1 MQDAYTGAA
10 ERIRQFRRFSGEFEP
25 GTRSIELSIPVDS
38 RRGCVALMVAHCA
51 GMVDLVA
58 LSIWVGALIAHY
70 GFDPQRAGGLPTLFL
85 GGAVLASITLAPRI
99 QRLRGRWVA
108 AIGFGISALTFWIAA
123 SVTGYA
129 QLAVLHAIAGVAA
142 GAGLSVTHGT
152 IARSANPHRL
162 FAIVGMALGVFAIVF
177 LAGTPQLIAALGGS
191 ALFYAFAAVMALG
204 AMASL
209 LAFPAPET
217 TSGAGVR
224 AAKPAALLQVLWFGI
239 VGISCMTLVQAM
251 IFSFLE
257 PAGLRRGFDQASING
272 VLIALGLVNLLPA
285 ALAALLQKRLAAR
298 KVLLAGPVIQLALGA
313 AIMTS
318 RVFEPYAFGAAFFA
332 AVMIFTHTFAF
343 GLLARLD
350 LSGRALTGTPAMLMI
365 GSAIG
370 PFLGGT
376 LVNAFGYE
384 SLAVAA
390 ACLAAIAVTCFAR
403 LPAREAA
410 HEHGALAPSSGDAA

>member
-1 MQDAYTGAA
+1 
-10 ERIRQFRRFSGEFEP
+10 
-25 GTRSIELSIPVDS
+25 
-38 RRGCVALMVAHCA
+38 MVAHCA

-58 LSIWVGALIAHY
+58 LSVWVGALIAHY

-85 GGAVLASITLAPRI
+85 VGAVLASVTLAPRI
-99 QRLRGRWVA
+99 QRVRGRWVA
-108 AIGFGISALTFWIAA
+108 AIGFGISALAFWTAA
-123 SVTGYA
+123 SVTSYA

-142 GAGLSVTHGT
+142 GAALSVTHGT

-162 FAIVGMALGVFAIVF
+162 FAVVGIALGVFAIVF

-191 ALFYAFAAVMALG
+191 ALFHAFAAVMALG
-204 AMASL
+204 ALASL
-209 LAFPAPET
+209 LAFPTPEKEP
-217 TSGAGVR
+217 GAGAQR
-224 AAKPAALLQVLWFGI
+224 AKPAALPKVVWFGI
-239 VGISCMTLVQAM
+239 VGVSCMTLVQAM

-257 PAGLRRGFDQASING
+257 PAGLRRGFDQGAING

-298 KVLLAGPVIQLALGA
+298 KVLLVGPVIQLALGA
-313 AIMTS
+313 TIMTS
-318 RVFEPYAFGAAFFA
+318 PVFEPYAFAAAFFA

-350 LSGRALTGTPAMLMI
+350 GSGRALTGTPAMLMI
-365 GSAIG
+365 GSAVG

-376 LVNAFGYE
+376 LANAFGYE

-390 ACLAAIAVTCFAR
+390 ACLAVIATTCFAR
-403 LPAREAA
+403 LPARDVTHEQGVLAA
-410 HEHGALAPSSGDAA
+410 SGDAA

>member
-1 MQDAYTGAA
+1 
-10 ERIRQFRRFSGEFEP
+10 
-25 GTRSIELSIPVDS
+25 
-38 RRGCVALMVAHCA
+38 MVAQCA

-70 GFDPQRAGGLPTLFL
+70 GFDPQQAGGLPTLFL
-85 GGAVLASITLAPRI
+85 LGAVLASVALAPRI

-108 AIGFGISALTFWIAA
+108 AIGFGISALAFAAAA
-123 SVTGYA
+123 SVTSYA
-129 QLAVLHAIAGVAA
+129 PLAVLHLIAGAAA
-142 GAGLSVTHGT
+142 GAALSVTHGT
-152 IARSANPHRL
+152 IARSENPHRL
-162 FAIVGMALGVFAIVF
+162 FAIVGMALGVFAIIF

-204 AMASL
+204 ALAAL
-209 LAFPAPET
+209 LAFPTPEAKT
-217 TSGAGVR
+217 GENVR
-224 AAKPAALLQVLWFGI
+224 AAKLGALPKAVWFGI

-257 PAGLRRGFDQASING
+257 PAGLRRGFDQGAING

-285 ALAALLQKRLAAR
+285 ALAALLEKHLAPR
-298 KVLLAGPVIQLALGA
+298 KVLLVGPVVQVALGA
-313 AIMTS
+313 TIMMS
-318 RVFEPYAFGAAFFA
+318 RVFEPYAFAAAFFA

-350 LSGRALTGTPAMLMI
+350 ASGRALTGTPAMLMI
-365 GSAIG
+365 GSAVG

-390 ACLAAIAVTCFAR
+390 ACLAVVAVTCFAR
-403 LPAREAA
+403 LPAREPTAGFGSPAA
-410 HEHGALAPSSGDAA
+410 SRDAA